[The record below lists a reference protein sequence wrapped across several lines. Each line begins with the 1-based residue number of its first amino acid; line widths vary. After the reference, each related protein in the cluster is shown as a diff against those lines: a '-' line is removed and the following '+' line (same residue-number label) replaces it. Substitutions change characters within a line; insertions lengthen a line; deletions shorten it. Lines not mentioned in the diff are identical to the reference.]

1 MPNFEPLQNSI
12 PIAPLKLASLE
23 GCRDFANLVDK
34 HLSDFRHENPSHTKD
49 SIAYRGYLED
59 SYLIDCRCP
68 RFGFRRSQRNPETI
82 RKRRGSFYPCRCAAT
97 TASLTRSAVTKTIC
111 LRTTTIRI

>member
-1 MPNFEPLQNSI
+1 MNRFKIPI

-59 SYLIDCRCP
+59 SYLIDC
-68 RFGFRRSQRNPETI
+68 
-82 RKRRGSFYPCRCAAT
+82 AARVSVP
-97 TASLTRSAVTKTIC
+97 AKPKES
-111 LRTTTIRI
+111 

>member
-34 HLSDFRHENPSHTKD
+34 HLSDFRHENPSHTKK
-49 SIAYRGYLED
+49 I
-59 SYLIDCRCP
+59 P
-68 RFGFRRSQRNPETI
+68 
-82 RKRRGSFYPCRCAAT
+82 
-97 TASLTRSAVTKTIC
+97 SLTEAIW
-111 LRTTTIRI
+111 RIPT

>member
-59 SYLIDCRCP
+59 SYLIDCCCP
-68 RFGFRRSQRNPETI
+68 RFGSGEAKGI
-82 RKRRGSFYPCRCAAT
+82 LK
-97 TASLTRSAVTKTIC
+97 
-111 LRTTTIRI
+111 